1 MSDELY
7 QLEQEHSKGA
17 KPHLNNVLE
26 VEGKKCSKIYFNVLE
41 KQMQNKI
48 MSELYT
54 DGNKI

>member
-41 KQMQNKI
+41 KQMQK
-48 MSELYT
+48 
-54 DGNKI
+54 KKKV